1 LPAAEFP
8 ARNEGALCGLADGPS
23 QPGGFEML
31 VFGGYHD
38 ENIYFNSP
46 CGYLPHLPDT
56 WRFNPMRIILE
67 QRRLE

>member
-1 LPAAEFP
+1 
-8 ARNEGALCGLADGPS
+8 
-23 QPGGFEML
+23 ML